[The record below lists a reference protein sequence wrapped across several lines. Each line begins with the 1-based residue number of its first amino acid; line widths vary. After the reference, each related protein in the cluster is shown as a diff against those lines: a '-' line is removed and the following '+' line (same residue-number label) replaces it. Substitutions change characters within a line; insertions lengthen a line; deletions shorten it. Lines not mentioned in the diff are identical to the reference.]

1 MEPKNRFSSLLEHL
15 TTVTAV
21 KHYIL
26 AQYLQYD
33 VSYISKWIGGKVL
46 PSEKLAGAISQQIS
60 RCIVE
65 EGSQEGLV
73 QLISDYQVQ
82 DENEL
87 QQAMYDNLI
96 AEYDYVR
103 DLQQN
108 NGTIVAPDVSFYP
121 ELALKAFIDKMHHPV
136 LRRVKSLHIMAA
148 IDLFSMAHEHRLHA
162 LRIEKGGF
170 VNQHMYPDVHFSLL
184 LNLRDSDEN
193 ELIYNAMFLNSV
205 LTALTPIDFRLY
217 SSDFA
222 YGKALF
228 VVQNDF
234 AISGMLIRPDACAAV
249 TVCEGADNSAP
260 LYNTIQSLCMREAL
274 LFRKITMPELV
285 MGSKVYVHSLLSP
298 NPRWFLGHITE
309 HLLPDDLFEE
319 AIQMAGETAER
330 LGKDTLREIHKLTVA
345 VMKQSQVRVLLYESA
360 ITEAMITGNIDFFN
374 FRIQFNFEQRAR
386 LLQHLLSVCC
396 SQEGELQVRLIHG
409 QLVADFHNIINPC
422 IFLSSMISYFRLYNS
437 NGNWKLMCINLP
449 EIQSVYDTFF
459 EDVWDGKN
467 CNIVHDI
474 SQIDLYINH
483 LLHGVELLS
492 GTRPQETADMDVQA

>member
-15 TTVTAV
+15 IAVAGV
-21 KHYIL
+21 KHYVL

-46 PSEKLAGAISQQIS
+46 PSEKLAGTILQQIS
-60 RCIVE
+60 QCIIE
-65 EGSQEGLV
+65 HGNQEGLI

-82 DENEL
+82 DEHEL
-87 QQAMYDNLI
+87 QQAVYDNLI

-108 NGTIVAPDVSFYP
+108 NGTIVAPNVSFYP

-162 LRIEKGGF
+162 LSIEKGSF

-184 LNLRDSDEN
+184 LNLRNSEEN
-193 ELIYNAMFLNSV
+193 ERIYNAMFLNSV

-285 MGSKVYVHSLLSP
+285 KGSMAYVHSLLSP
-298 NPRWFLGHITE
+298 NPRWLLGHVTE

-319 AIQMAGETAER
+319 AMQMAGDMAER
-330 LGKDTLREIHKLTVA
+330 LGTDVLREIHKLTVA
-345 VMKQSQVRVLLYESA
+345 VMKQSQVQVLLYESA
-360 ITEAMITGNIDFFN
+360 ITEAVITGNVDFFN
-374 FRIQFNFEQRAR
+374 FRVQFNFEQRAR
-386 LLQHLLSVCC
+386 LLQHILSLCC
-396 SQEGELQVRLIHG
+396 TEEEEVQVRLIHG
-409 QLVADFHNIINPC
+409 QLVADFHNITNPC

-449 EIQSVYDTFF
+449 EIQSLYDAFF
-459 EDVWDGKN
+459 EDVWNGKN
-467 CNIVHDI
+467 CAIVQDT
-474 SQIDLYINH
+474 SQIDRYINH
-483 LLHGVELLS
+483 LLRGVELLS
-492 GTRPQETADMDVQA
+492 GTQPYESGDVDVQS